1 VPLPRRRGDH
11 VRQLAWRDFFC
22 QLLAAHPRTAVADFR
37 ERGDDWADDPDALAA
52 WQAGQTGYPIVD
64 AGMRQLAVEGFMHG
78 RARLITASF
87 LTKDLYLDWRRG
99 AAHFL
104 RYLID
109 GDIAC
114 NQLNWQWV
122 AGTGTDTR
130 PGRML
135 NPVAQSRKHDAD
147 GDYIRRWVPELAHLP
162 ATEIHEPSQAD
173 RRAAGYPQP
182 IVDHGAAAA
191 AYRARA
197 RAAAEVP
204 S

>member
-1 VPLPRRRGDH
+1 M
-11 VRQLAWRDFFC
+11 
-22 QLLAAHPRTAVADFR
+22 
-37 ERGDDWADDPDALAA
+37 
-52 WQAGQTGYPIVD
+52 TGP
-64 AGMRQLAVEGFMHG
+64 MTPTRW
-78 RARLITASF
+78 RLITASF

-114 NQLNWQWV
+114 NELTWQWV

-130 PGRML
+130 PGRVL
-135 NPVAQSRKHDAD
+135 NPVVQSRKHDAD
-147 GDYIRRWVPELAHLP
+147 GDYVRRWVPELAHLP

-197 RAAAEVP
+197 RAAAKVP